1 MSAAHISEDTLHTIC
16 LTSCALAPGDLFVDQ
31 PPQLTKQ
38 IGTEQ
43 GAPCAN
49 RDRRIGRVDVSPF
62 DQERA

>member
-1 MSAAHISEDTLHTIC
+1 
-16 LTSCALAPGDLFVDQ
+16 LFVDQ